1 MWGLATV
8 VGRQPVKIQTRFTG
22 GQRSAKITFFSKM
35 RGEYGLGF
43 GVWIARKEAE
53 GERKGRKEYKR
64 KGSQRRGEVGQR
76 A

>member
-1 MWGLATV
+1 
-8 VGRQPVKIQTRFTG
+8 
-22 GQRSAKITFFSKM
+22 M

-64 KGSQRRGEVGQR
+64 KGSQRREEVGQR